1 VDNRDWPSTRMN
13 SIAGLEVAVGD
24 WASVDAFRGR
34 RSNTICSSPVPT
46 ETTAFGVTSVVSL
59 ASLQVLGG
67 KHEQHIDGA
76 ASGLVINGCSMR
88 VATTKAQSL
97 GQSW

>member
-1 VDNRDWPSTRMN
+1 MN

-76 ASGLVINGCSMR
+76 AIGLVINGHGDTGFDWR
-88 VATTKAQSL
+88 VAFLWLTEVVRK
-97 GQSW
+97 